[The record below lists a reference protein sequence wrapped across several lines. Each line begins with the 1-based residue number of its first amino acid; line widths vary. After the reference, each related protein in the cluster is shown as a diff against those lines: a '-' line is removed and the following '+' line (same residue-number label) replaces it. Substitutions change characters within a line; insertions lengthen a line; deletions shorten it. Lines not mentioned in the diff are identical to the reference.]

1 LKFNIQIVCIFSIVR
16 IESAYVI
23 NEPSVITV
31 RITIVAKIIMSI
43 INLIN
48 ALPTLTLFIYCEKIY
63 YVLQKNEPNK
73 CNISIQFEI
82 SNNYFEKSLDCKKK
96 YLINLHPKTDMI

>member
-1 LKFNIQIVCIFSIVR
+1 MKFNIQIVCIFSIVR
-16 IESAYVI
+16 IESAYVM

-43 INLIN
+43 INFIN

-73 CNISIQFEI
+73 CNIFNLKLAAIISKKRRIVRRNILLTYIQ
-82 SNNYFEKSLDCKKK
+82 KQ
-96 YLINLHPKTDMI
+96 T

>member
-16 IESAYVI
+16 IESAYVM

-43 INLIN
+43 INFIN

-73 CNISIQFEI
+73 CNIFNLKLAAIISKKRRIVRRNILLTYIQ
-82 SNNYFEKSLDCKKK
+82 KQ
-96 YLINLHPKTDMI
+96 T

>member
-1 LKFNIQIVCIFSIVR
+1 M
-16 IESAYVI
+16 

-73 CNISIQFEI
+73 CNIFSLKLATIISKNRWIVRRNILLTYIQ
-82 SNNYFEKSLDCKKK
+82 KQ
-96 YLINLHPKTDMI
+96 T